1 MGQSNR
7 DLRDTWKRMG
17 TRNTKKTARQEV
29 LFKLTNFYFSHTD
42 YILIG
47 ARRGMSS
54 DSKTRGPVQTDKF
67 LFFPHRLYTNRSKKG
82 DGGGSLCLWEM
93 HLFPGTGY

>member
-47 ARRGMSS
+47 ARRGMEGGRFVSGKCTYSQEQDIDWVNSS
-54 DSKTRGPVQTDKF
+54 AG
-67 LFFPHRLYTNRSKKG
+67 RSEQNKLLG
-82 DGGGSLCLWEM
+82 TCLQD
-93 HLFPGTGY
+93 L